1 MADWTL
7 ILTTLGTASITGL
20 FGYRVAQRNGD
31 VALRGIEAENDRLRE
46 QHREDH
52 LRNRQGTYHNLIT
65 ADQNLQNALGHG
77 SDNPTVALDQF
88 RHLGNGAVLFGSD
101 AVKDAVP
108 ALLAQY
114 VLAVREAQELAG
126 DKPPSPADIRT
137 AFEEH
142 RGGIHAAS
150 NAMIQAMREDVGPKD
165 EAG

>member
-1 MADWTL
+1 VG
-7 ILTTLGTASITGL
+7 LGYLGIRRSTDVTRYQVSEETARA
-20 FGYRVAQRNGD
+20 Y
-31 VALRGIEAENDRLRE
+31 ALSEAENERLRA

-52 LRNRQGTYHNLIT
+52 LRNRQGTHHNLIT

-77 SDNPTVALDQF
+77 IGNPNEALDQF

-108 ALLAQY
+108 ALLVQY
-114 VLAVREAQELAG
+114 VLVVREAQDLAG

-142 RGGIHAAS
+142 RERVHAAS
-150 NAMIQAMREDVGPKD
+150 NAMIEAMRDDVGPKS
-165 EAG
+165 EAS